1 MTVLFVIPNLV
12 YTSFFLFL
20 HRLPIEAVSGRAVS
34 GRAVSGRAA
43 ALSGLTMKRLL
54 VIVYPTYV
62 VDLLQ
67 GAALVAVRTPCM

>member
-1 MTVLFVIPNLV
+1 M
-12 YTSFFLFL
+12 
-20 HRLPIEAVSGRAVS
+20 LPIEAVSGRAVS